1 MKTMNAIKAT
11 MLLATV
17 LVTVGCASD
26 DTIENEQQGGNKMPA
41 HAVVFSGENEARPE
55 YTRTT
60 LSSHAKGS
68 ETAVEWEASDHV
80 WVKDDAGVYQKSTIT
95 EIPNL
100 QNIILLIQ
108 RPM

>member
-60 LSSHAKGS
+60 LTKVCKAVGNGLCLFSLNFNLCCRRTVFTCINHRMISTCETSSS
-68 ETAVEWEASDHV
+68 
-80 WVKDDAGVYQKSTIT
+80 
-95 EIPNL
+95 
-100 QNIILLIQ
+100 
-108 RPM
+108 